1 MSISGK
7 LLEEYME
14 RRQQG
19 IPDRSFTN
27 PILEGRVD
35 NRNQEFSIA
44 SRRPLRMDHTG
55 NSSMG
60 DQTFNGGY
68 SGGQRGGNQSFADS
82 SFVNGSFG
90 FGNGPN
96 GTFTSTQRGF
106 ASQWSED
113 RIEQIQA
120 RLKRKLGPEYVTQR
134 PGPGGM
140 QKLSYIEGWKVINL
154 ANDVFGFNGWS
165 TTIVSLKPDFIDQ
178 TKEGRVFVNATAI
191 IRITL
196 LDGTFHEDVGCGQAE
211 NVKSKGAAIDK
222 AQKEAVTDAT
232 KRALRTF
239 GNVLGNCLYD
249 KDYTKEVV
257 KMKVPP
263 AKFQSDVLERRAEF
277 APPGYN
283 HDAIPDP
290 SRPSSIPPHM
300 NPDNN
305 NRPPPNNNILPPR
318 NIPQA
323 QPQPPPPPM
332 RPPPN
337 NVQATPL
344 KSVQSETG
352 QEDEYLFDENFD
364 AEFAQFD
371 EDSMMAGIDGAGP
384 SSGTNTSLPSEPGK
398 QDRPAYQHRSRP
410 DLSKS
415 VSEGLNKDPPPA
427 PPQVPQFGR
436 PAPHVPQAL
445 ALNGSNVHHA
455 PGPEGQKAG
464 PSNSSPVD
472 RGVFGKTI
480 SAPVAVGKQPP
491 KVVGGF
497 NLPGPAKKPPS
508 SRAQAILQGLNGKSH
523 IPPHPKRPE
532 SPRIPSGG
540 VDYAVQRATSK
551 LATEGARLGFD
562 ENDEAMAADMAL
574 GGFASAKG
582 LKRASFGAERRSRSP
597 SPTKVGGGGQGRT
610 ALGELDPGDW
620 AAKRSRLG

>member
-1 MSISGK
+1 MSISTK

-14 RRQQG
+14 KKQQG
-19 IPDRSFTN
+19 VPDRSYSN
-27 PILEGRVD
+27 SVLEGRVN

-44 SRRPLRMDHTG
+44 SRRPLRMDHGG
-55 NSSMG
+55 NSMG
-60 DQTFNGGY
+60 DRSFNGGY
-68 SGGQRGGNQSFADS
+68 SGVQGGGNQSLADS
-82 SFVNGSFG
+82 SHGNGSFG
-90 FGNGPN
+90 FGN
-96 GTFTSTQRGF
+96 GTFTSTQRGC

-113 RIEQIQA
+113 RVEQIQA

-134 PGPGGM
+134 PGPGGV

-154 ANDVFGFNGWS
+154 ANDVFGYNGWS

-178 TKEGRVFVNATAI
+178 TKEGRIFVNATAI

-249 KDYTKEVV
+249 KEYTKEVV

-263 AKFQSDVLERRAEF
+263 AKFQSDGLERRAEF
-277 APPGYN
+277 APPGYS
-283 HDAIPDP
+283 HDAAPGP
-290 SRPSSIPPHM
+290 SRSNSIPPHM
-300 NPDNN
+300 NTD
-305 NRPPPNNNILPPR
+305 NRPPLNNNILPPR

-323 QPQPPPPPM
+323 DPQPPPPPM

-337 NVQATPL
+337 IVQATPL
-344 KSVQSETG
+344 KSVHSGDG
-352 QEDEYLFDENFD
+352 QEDEYFFDENFD

-371 EDSMMAGIDGAGP
+371 DASMMAGVDGAGP
-384 SSGTNTSLPSEPGK
+384 SSGANTSVHSEPSK
-398 QDRPAYQHRSRP
+398 PERPAYQHRARP

-415 VSEGLNKDPPPA
+415 VSEGPAKEASFQKPA
-427 PPQVPQFGR
+427 PPQAPQFGR
-436 PAPHVPQAL
+436 PAQHAPQAPV
-445 ALNGSNVHHA
+445 ANGVNVHHA
-455 PGPEGQKAG
+455 PGLEGQKTI

-472 RGVFGKTI
+472 RGVFGKTV

-497 NLPGPAKKPPS
+497 NFPGPANKPAS
-508 SRAQAILQGLNGKSH
+508 SRAQAILKGLNGNTHPS
-523 IPPHPKRPE
+523 PHLKGPE

-540 VDYAVQRATSK
+540 VDHAALRATSR

-562 ENDEAMAADMAL
+562 ENDEAVAADLAL

-582 LKRASFGAERRSRSP
+582 LKRAPPGAERISHSP
-597 SPTKVGGGGQGRT
+597 SPTKMSGGVQGRT
-610 ALGELDPGDW
+610 ALGELDPADW